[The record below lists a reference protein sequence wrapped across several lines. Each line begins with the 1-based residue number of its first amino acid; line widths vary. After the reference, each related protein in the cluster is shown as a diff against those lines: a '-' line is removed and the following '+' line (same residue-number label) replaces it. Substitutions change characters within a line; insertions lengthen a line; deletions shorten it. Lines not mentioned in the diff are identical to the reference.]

1 MAFSFFRFCHHHVL
15 CVLCVDSGGRNK
27 LTEMLN
33 ELNPFLDDAGT
44 VRMVK
49 VCMAM
54 TSYAKY
60 HVEP

>member
-1 MAFSFFRFCHHHVL
+1 ML